1 MTPDQSVEPVT
12 EPSRGAWVWPVAIII
27 ALAIVVAMNAA
38 FAFIAVGGQ
47 DEVVPSYTSEP
58 R

>member
-1 MTPDQSVEPVT
+1 MTPDQSVEPAT
-12 EPSRGAWVWPVAIII
+12 ERSRGAWIWPAAIIL
-27 ALAIVVAMNAA
+27 ALAIVVAINAA

>member
-1 MTPDQSVEPVT
+1 MSERRAD
-12 EPSRGAWVWPVAIII
+12 RAWPI
-27 ALAIVVAMNAA
+27 AIVIGLLIVIAMNVA
-38 FAFIAVGGQ
+38 FAFVAVGGQ